1 MHTLELKISD
11 KYINRVL
18 DILKSLKDDMIYEIN
33 IKTEDKNS
41 INSDLEEFYRLIES
55 ANNPIKL
62 NYLNAINTDEMID
75 DIF

>member
-1 MHTLELKISD
+1 
-11 KYINRVL
+11 
-18 DILKSLKDDMIYEIN
+18 MIYEIN

-41 INSDLEEFYRLIES
+41 INSDLEEFYRLIEG

>member
-41 INSDLEEFYRLIES
+41 INSDLEEFYRLIGG

-62 NYLNAINTDEMID
+62 NYLNATNTDEMID
-75 DIF
+75 NIF